1 MSASA
6 APTTTNSLHTLSLHV
21 RNKPGVLVRVS
32 LVFSRRGFNI
42 ESLVVS
48 AGRTPAFSRMTIA
61 VSGDPDTFEQV
72 VRQLAKLV
80 DVVQAID
87 HTGTEVIA
95 VEIALI
101 KIKIPLNERTA
112 LLQVVDSYR
121 GKVVDYAAD
130 SVVIRLS
137 GNSDKIDAFVALST
151 QWEVLELVRSGKVIM
166 ARGLEET

>member
-1 MSASA
+1 MTA
-6 APTTTNSLHTLSLHV
+6 AAAATSLHTISLHV

-48 AGRTPAFSRMTIA
+48 AGRTPEFSRMTIA
-61 VSGDPDTFEQV
+61 VSGDPETVEQV
-72 VRQLAKLV
+72 VRQLVKLV

-87 HTGTEVIA
+87 HTGAEVIA

-101 KIKIPLNERTA
+101 KIQIPLNERTA
-112 LLQVVDSYR
+112 LLQVVESYR
-121 GKVVDYAAD
+121 GKVVDYGAD
-130 SVVIRLS
+130 SVVIRLA
-137 GNSDKIDAFVALST
+137 GNTDKIDAFVGLST